1 MAKKIKP
8 WVKYTEK
15 EANRGEFVVS
25 PLSRGMGITLGNSI
39 RRILLATLEGH
50 AVTAVKISGVKHEY
64 STIPGVKEDVLDII
78 KNIKSLVFV
87 NELEEDEPKTISI
100 DFKGIGKVSSKE
112 INLPTGL
119 KLVNDDVFIAE
130 LTQKGSLNIEM
141 VVEKGIGYK
150 PADIGAKEGL
160 DVQYMNIDSSFSPIL
175 RVNHQV
181 ENMRVGK
188 SLDYDSLVMDVWTD
202 GSVTPED
209 AVKEASQIL
218 LEKFMLFGAL
228 NVEPEEEE
236 EEEESEEENAKESV
250 LKMSIDD
257 LEFSARSANCLKR
270 AGIETVAE
278 LIEKDL
284 SNLMTIKNF
293 GKKSAD
299 EIDEKLG
306 QFGLALKHN
315 GEFVEVPE

>member
-8 WVKYTEK
+8 WVKYSEK

-25 PLSRGMGITLGNSI
+25 PLSRGMGITLGNSL

-50 AVTAVKISGVKHEY
+50 AVTAVKIDGVKHEY

-78 KNIKSLVFV
+78 KNIKALVFKS
-87 NELEEDEPKTISI
+87 EEEEAQTIKI
-100 DFKGIGKVSSKE
+100 EFKGMGEVTAKDIQ
-112 INLPTGL
+112 LPTGL
-119 KLVNDDVFIAE
+119 ELVDDSLYIAE
-130 LTQKGSLNIEM
+130 LTQKGSLTIEM

-150 PADIGAKEGL
+150 SAEVGTKEGL
-160 DVQYMNIDSSFSPIL
+160 DVQFMNIDSSFSPIL

-218 LEKFMLFGAL
+218 LEKFMLFGAM
-228 NVEPEEEE
+228 NVEPEEEVE
-236 EEEESEEENAKESV
+236 EEDTEEENAKESV

-306 QFGLALKHN
+306 QFGLALKNN
-315 GEFVEVPE
+315 GEFVEVSE